1 MNCVYA
7 HLSCDAREKN
17 TRNRRTHGWRNFR
30 NSQKMGNLSHYLT
43 FFWQVSR
50 HIPII
55 VPYGRYLVQMSVT
68 FIDLF
73 AGIGGFHA
81 AGESFGWDC
90 VFANEI
96 DPAAAAV
103 YEENWNLNALGNI
116 HDHTRANR
124 KKPIPSHDVLFAGF
138 PCQPFSKSGKQRG
151 MDEDRGSLF
160 HDIAFILEKH
170 KPSMVVLENV
180 RNIAGPRHA
189 HEWLYIIQK
198 LRDLGYRVSGK
209 PFVVSPHR
217 IPPKYG
223 GTPQARERVFIV
235 GTRLPSK
242 RHALI
247 NDDTPLQFPT
257 DFDGWD
263 TNKWN
268 LFSDLPLDES
278 QENFIRYRLKNDE
291 IEILNA
297 WDDLIKKMLIQREGI
312 RLPGFPL
319 WSDIW
324 GSKPIY
330 EKVENAPEWKKE
342 FESKNRQFYLEHKKL
357 IDEWFKEFP
366 IVRAS
371 IPSKRKLEWQAQ
383 DMTSIWNGLIHFRPS
398 GIRVKRPTYVPALV
412 AITQTTIIGKLKR
425 RISPKEAARL
435 QGMPE
440 TFSFGSQSDVLSY
453 KQLGN
458 GVSVGAVYQVV
469 RAAIQRDAE
478 ILKVTNPKL
487 LRSVKK
493 SLHHPNAEKNSKVE
507 SKVAKI
513 S

>member
-1 MNCVYA
+1 MA
-7 HLSCDAREKN
+7 
-17 TRNRRTHGWRNFR
+17 
-30 NSQKMGNLSHYLT
+30 
-43 FFWQVSR
+43 
-50 HIPII
+50 
-55 VPYGRYLVQMSVT
+55 VT

-81 AGESFGWDC
+81 AGESFGWEC
-90 VFANEI
+90 VFANEM
-96 DPAAAAV
+96 DPAAASV
-103 YEENWNLNALGNI
+103 YEQNWDLKALGNI
-116 HDHTRANR
+116 HEYTRAS
-124 KKPIPSHDVLFAGF
+124 KKGTIPAHDVLFAGF
-138 PCQPFSKSGKQRG
+138 PCQPFSKSGKQKG

-189 HEWLYIIQK
+189 HEWSFIIQK

-217 IPPKYG
+217 IPPSYG

-247 NDDTPLQFPT
+247 NDETPLQFPT

-263 TNKWN
+263 TNNWN
-268 LFSDLPLDES
+268 LFSDLPLDDTP
-278 QENFIRYRLKNDE
+278 ENFMKYRLKNDE
-291 IEILNA
+291 IEILDA
-297 WDDLIKKMLIQREGI
+297 WNWLVKEMLIQRDGL

-319 WSDIW
+319 WSDLW
-324 GSKPIY
+324 GSRPIY
-330 EKVENAPEWKKE
+330 EKVLDAPDWKKE

-357 IDEWFKEFP
+357 IDQWLKDFP

-371 IPSKRKLEWQAQ
+371 TPSKRKLEWQAQ
-383 DMTSIWNGLIHFRPS
+383 DMTSLWDGLIHFRPS

-412 AITQTTIIGKLKR
+412 AITQTTIIGPLKR
-425 RISPKEAARL
+425 RISPLEASRL

-440 TFSFGSQSDVLSY
+440 TFSFGTQSDVLSY

-458 GVSVGAVYQVV
+458 GVAVGAVYQVV

-478 ILKVTNPKL
+478 ILKTTNPKL
-487 LRSVKK
+487 LRTVKK
-493 SLHHPNAEKNSKVE
+493 SGQHPSMNKSTKTASN
-507 SKVAKI
+507 VAKI